1 MKTQSSMLVFMK
13 QRKMLPLQLKKG
25 YFIKQ
30 DSIAELALSSKLIE
44 AVCFNENRA
53 VCFFYETE
61 QVLGRTVKDRPLY

>member
-13 QRKMLPLQLKKG
+13 QSKMLPLQLKKG

-53 VCFFYETE
+53 VCFF
-61 QVLGRTVKDRPLY
+61 